1 MAGLEPCPNPWI
13 KCVGG
18 QKPVCTHKD
27 FDGNSELYHV
37 VCHNCGLHGPVMS
50 SKDKAIEAWNRRT
63 PAHSDDA
70 IERDIYDAAWVAFR
84 DSDKPA
90 PYNQV
95 KDAVDAA
102 ITAERERYAGIVEA
116 LEQRNTELTDAL
128 ERILSGDIPIEIG
141 ERWRHD
147 GKPCKHD
154 RCVHGRV
161 QYEDCGNC
169 IDDFVRATL
178 SKQSDNEG
186 DV

>member
-70 IERDIYDAAWVAFR
+70 IERAREIALPFLSGRLHEEALSGAIDGQHEIQIAL
-84 DSDKPA
+84 S
-90 PYNQV
+90 
-95 KDAVDAA
+95 A

-116 LEQRNTELTDAL
+116 AELVCSYPVPGVVSSAGKAKLRLAL
-128 ERILSGDIPIEIG
+128 ASLNGGDGASRAIPDHGSGPE
-141 ERWRHD
+141 
-147 GKPCKHD
+147 
-154 RCVHGRV
+154 
-161 QYEDCGNC
+161 
-169 IDDFVRATL
+169 
-178 SKQSDNEG
+178 
-186 DV
+186 